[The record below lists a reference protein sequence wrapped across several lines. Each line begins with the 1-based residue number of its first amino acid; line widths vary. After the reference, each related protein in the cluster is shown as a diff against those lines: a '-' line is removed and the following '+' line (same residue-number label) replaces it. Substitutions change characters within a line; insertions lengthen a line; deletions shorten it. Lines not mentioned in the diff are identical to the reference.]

1 VNDPF
6 TEHRS
11 LLFAVAYRMLGS
23 VAEAED
29 MVQETYLRWQR
40 QARDAITTPRAWLV
54 AAVTRLCIDELRSAR
69 KRREEY
75 VGPWLPE
82 PIVDPAA
89 PAPDASAELADSL
102 GVAFLLMLEQLAPV
116 ERAVFLL
123 REAFDYDYAEIARI
137 VDKSEA
143 NCRQMMARAKNHLA
157 QGDVTSARPTPQSE
171 EIVRRFTT
179 ATATG
184 KLEDLL
190 SVLTED
196 AVLYTDGGGR
206 VRSALRPI
214 ESADHI
220 ARFFLGIRERGLA
233 GATVKPVRVNG
244 EPGILMRRTD
254 GVVSVTSFAFS
265 GGRIRTIYTV
275 SNPEKLRHIRFDEL

>member
-1 VNDPF
+1 MTTRQLVC
-6 TEHRS
+6 H
-11 LLFAVAYRMLGS
+11 
-23 VAEAED
+23 
-29 MVQETYLRWQR
+29 YLR
-40 QARDAITTPRAWLV
+40 
-54 AAVTRLCIDELRSAR
+54 LR
-69 KRREEY
+69 
-75 VGPWLPE
+75 G
-82 PIVDPAA
+82 
-89 PAPDASAELADSL
+89 ELAAAYAAECWQSCRIGHIERL
-102 GVAFLLMLEQLAPV
+102 SRELAPV